1 MKYYWWQNEVSDN
14 PWRHEWSW
22 WRHQIF
28 FCLPCFCNYPGQGES
43 KPVSFE
49 YFYSTVLVLNP
60 VAEVEASLGLSFF
73 RIDMLKGADNA
84 SLETKIKQYYTDA
97 SQDEETGV
105 KGFVRTF
112 D

>member
-1 MKYYWWQNEVSDN
+1 M
-14 PWRHEWSW
+14 
-22 WRHQIF
+22 
-28 FCLPCFCNYPGQGES
+28 
-43 KPVSFE
+43 
-49 YFYSTVLVLNP
+49 NP

>member
-1 MKYYWWQNEVSDN
+1 
-14 PWRHEWSW
+14 
-22 WRHQIF
+22 
-28 FCLPCFCNYPGQGES
+28 
-43 KPVSFE
+43 
-49 YFYSTVLVLNP
+49 
-60 VAEVEASLGLSFF
+60 
-73 RIDMLKGADNA
+73 MLKGADNA